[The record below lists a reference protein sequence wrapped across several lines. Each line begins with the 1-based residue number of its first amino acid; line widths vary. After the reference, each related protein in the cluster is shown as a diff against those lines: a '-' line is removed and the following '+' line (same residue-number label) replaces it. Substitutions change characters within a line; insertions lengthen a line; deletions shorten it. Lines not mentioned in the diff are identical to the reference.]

1 MPFIGYTAHYI
12 MSHIRID
19 LRVMALIMS
28 ANVCGLAI
36 EVANDLISL
45 YHSVTKCC
53 LTQNCIWHRGMLE
66 KICTYWH
73 SSICWIFTDWKVNVS
88 SVRQWVMHFSS
99 SNSDVCHW
107 HSGHSC
113 TATNPWKTLLSIA
126 HKRIW
131 GIMFRVLCMDHF
143 KFLLTDSKWIS
154 FIWYLCLYFWDE
166 IL

>member
-53 LTQNCIWHRGMLE
+53 LTQNCICHRGMLE
-66 KICTYWH
+66 KICTY
-73 SSICWIFTDWKVNVS
+73 
-88 SVRQWVMHFSS
+88 
-99 SNSDVCHW
+99 
-107 HSGHSC
+107 
-113 TATNPWKTLLSIA
+113 
-126 HKRIW
+126 
-131 GIMFRVLCMDHF
+131 
-143 KFLLTDSKWIS
+143 
-154 FIWYLCLYFWDE
+154 
-166 IL
+166 